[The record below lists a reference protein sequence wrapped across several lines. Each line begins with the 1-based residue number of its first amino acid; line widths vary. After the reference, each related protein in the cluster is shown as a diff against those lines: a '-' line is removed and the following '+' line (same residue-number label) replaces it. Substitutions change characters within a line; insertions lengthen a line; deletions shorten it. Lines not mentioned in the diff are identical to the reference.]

1 MSSSKLSITN
11 SNHFANVGLGR
22 PYYFK
27 ICASLL
33 ADQALMCVSQNQKKH
48 TTLKTDDC
56 YWSCLA
62 SLSLNLKK
70 RAKRVC
76 ILLPNQTA
84 CWHSGIGLS
93 WLRLL

>member
-1 MSSSKLSITN
+1 MSSSKLSVTN
-11 SNHFANVGLGR
+11 SNHFANVGLRR

-33 ADQALMCVSQNQKKH
+33 ADQVLMCVSQNQKKH

-70 RAKRVC
+70 SLHFAAKTDSM
-76 ILLPNQTA
+76 L
-84 CWHSGIGLS
+84 HSGIGLS